1 MKMWLRCHVIRW
13 VGSSHSSYHPAKVVG
28 LGPCEKVKYFWFV
41 TWPLDPS
48 VRWLCRW
55 GPFTLRHH
63 SGKFGFHRAW
73 ESGDLTSLICHV
85 TTWLMCHVT
94 CGWGSLILNH
104 HSARLG
110 VHRPCE
116 SGNITS
122 LICHVTTC
130 FMCHVTCG
138 WGSLIVSHYPAKFG
152 VHRPCENGDITFFI
166 CLVTMASKCH
176 VTLCVGSSHPKS
188 PPC

>member
-94 CGWGSLILNH
+94 CGWGSLILSH

-130 FMCHVTCG
+130 SCVTWLVG
-138 WGSLIVSHYPAKFG
+138 G
-152 VHRPCENGDITFFI
+152 VP
-166 CLVTMASKCH
+166 
-176 VTLCVGSSHPKS
+176 SS
-188 PPC
+188 